1 VKQRKELQGRL
12 GASVFQTLSR
22 LIITRSKVMLTG
34 YLVAIVIAGGIG
46 AQVFAK
52 FDSGG
57 YSDPNSDSAKAWEY
71 LEETFKVKDPT
82 VVLIVKSKEGV
93 DDPSVRER
101 ALRLEAELRA
111 EKSAETVV
119 SYWSTNA
126 PSLRSSDGKSAFI
139 FIYLRSSDFSKID
152 SAGGYYQSKYDRD
165 YEGLDIDAS
174 GTAVFANA
182 INGKIQDD
190 LKLAEAISIPITFIL
205 LLLIFGAMVASAM
218 PLMVG
223 VTAILGTF
231 FALFLLTFFTDV
243 SIFALNLT
251 TGLGLGL
258 GIDYALLM
266 VNRFREELW
275 KGSSKEEAVATTI
288 KTAGKTVFYSGLTVI
303 LTLASMTFFPQ
314 NFFKSMGYSGVAV
327 VALAVAGALIPLPAI
342 MMILGARINK
352 GLIRKSSLVVKDDG
366 GWAKLARFVMRKPI
380 SVVIATTIG
389 LGILIAPI
397 ADIKFSLVDSRVL
410 PASNPAAASAA
421 FITENFP
428 GQESNP
434 IEIIFPTAS
443 DELESIERFRSQ
455 LPQLEG
461 IVRVDQLTQVG
472 EAARLVAIHSM
483 PPRTPEAEKLIA
495 DIRELLGGIDAL
507 VGGVAADYADT
518 QGATARTL
526 PYVLIWILTTVLIL
540 LFLFTGSILLPIKA
554 ILLNFASLAA
564 TMGVL
569 TYIFIN
575 GHLTFLVG
583 DFTVTGT
590 LDTSTVI
597 LIAIVAFGLSMD
609 YEVFLLSRIKEEYEN
624 GRNNEDAV
632 AFGLQRSARII
643 TAAALLLA
651 TVFGIF
657 VISGVTS
664 IKMMGFGVAFAIL
677 LDATVIRGLLVP
689 ALMRLFGEWNWWA
702 PKSLRRFRIDHA

>member
-1 VKQRKELQGRL
+1 
-12 GASVFQTLSR
+12 

-223 VTAILGTF
+223 VTSILGTF
-231 FALFLLTFFTDV
+231 FVLFLFTFFTDV

-342 MMILGARINK
+342 MMILGSRINK

-366 GWAKLARFVMRKPI
+366 GWAKMARFVMRKPI

-389 LGILIAPI
+389 LGIMIAPI

-410 PASNPAAASAA
+410 PASDPAAASAA
-421 FITENFP
+421 FIADNFP

-434 IEIIFPTAS
+434 IEIIFPSAS
-443 DELESIERFRSQ
+443 DELESIERFRIE
-455 LPQLEG
+455 LPQ
-461 IVRVDQLTQVG
+461 
-472 EAARLVAIHSM
+472 VAIHSM
-483 PPRTPEAEKLIA
+483 PPRTPEAEQMITE
-495 DIRELLGGIDAL
+495 IRELLVGVDAL

-526 PYVLIWILTTVLIL
+526 PYVLLWILTTVLIL

-583 DFTVTGT
+583 NFTVTGT

-632 AFGLQRSARII
+632 ALGLQRSARII

-702 PKSLRRFRIDHA
+702 PKVLKRFSIQH

>member
-1 VKQRKELQGRL
+1 M
-12 GASVFQTLSR
+12 FQSLSR
-22 LIITRSKVMLTG
+22 LIIARSKVMLTG
-34 YLVAIVIAGGIG
+34 YLVAILVAGGIG

-82 VVLIVKSKEGV
+82 VVLIVKSREGV
-93 DDPSVRER
+93 DDASVRER

-111 EKSAETVV
+111 EKSAESVI

-139 FIYLRSSDFSKID
+139 FIYLRTSDFSKID

-165 YEGLDIDAS
+165 SEGLDVDAS

-190 LKLAEAISIPITFIL
+190 LKIAEAISIPITFVL

-275 KGSSKEEAVATTI
+275 KGSTKEEAVVTTI
-288 KTAGKTVFYSGLTVI
+288 RTAGKTVFYSGLTVI

-314 NFFKSMGYSGVAV
+314 NFFKSMGYSGIAV

-342 MMILGARINK
+342 MMILGTRINK

-366 GWAKLARFVMRKPI
+366 GWAKMARFVMRKPI

-410 PASNPAAASAA
+410 PASDPAAASAA
-421 FITENFP
+421 FIAENFP

-434 IEIIFPTAS
+434 IEIIFPSAS
-443 DELESIERFRSQ
+443 DELDAIERFRNQ
-455 LPQLEG
+455 LPGVDG
-461 IVRVDQLTQVG
+461 IVRVDQISQVG

-483 PPRTPEAEKLIA
+483 PPRTPEAEKMIME
-495 DIRELLGGIDAL
+495 IRELLIGIDAL

-526 PYVLIWILTTVLIL
+526 PLVLLWILTTVLIL
-540 LFLFTGSILLPIKA
+540 LFLFTGSVLLPIKA
-554 ILLNFASLAA
+554 IILNFASLAA

-575 GHLTFLVG
+575 GHFTFLVG

-609 YEVFLLSRIKEEYEN
+609 YEVFLLSRIKEEYEK
-624 GRNNEDAV
+624 GRDNEDAV

-689 ALMRLFGEWNWWA
+689 ALMRLFGKWNWWA
-702 PKSLRRFRIDHA
+702 PKSLKRFSIQH

>member
-1 VKQRKELQGRL
+1 M
-12 GASVFQTLSR
+12 FQSLSR
-22 LIITRSKVMLTG
+22 LIIARSKVMLTG
-34 YLVAIVIAGGIG
+34 YLIAILVAGGIG

-82 VVLIVKSKEGV
+82 VVLIVKSREGV
-93 DDPSVRER
+93 DDASVRER

-111 EKSAETVV
+111 EKSAETVI

-139 FIYLRSSDFSKID
+139 FIYLRTSDFSKID

-165 YEGLDIDAS
+165 YEGLDVDAS

-190 LKLAEAISIPITFIL
+190 LKIAEAISIPITFVL

-275 KGSSKEEAVATTI
+275 KGSTKEEAVETTI
-288 KTAGKTVFYSGLTVI
+288 RTAGKTVFYSGLTVI

-314 NFFKSMGYSGVAV
+314 NFFKSMGYSGIAV

-342 MMILGARINK
+342 MMILGTRINK

-366 GWAKLARFVMRKPI
+366 GWAKMARFVMRKPI
-380 SVVIATTIG
+380 SVVISTTIG

-410 PASNPAAASAA
+410 PASDPAAASAA
-421 FITENFP
+421 FIAENFP

-434 IEIIFPTAS
+434 IEIIFPSAS
-443 DELESIERFRSQ
+443 DELDAIERFRNQ
-455 LPQLEG
+455 LPGVDG
-461 IVRVDQLTQVG
+461 IVRVDQISQVG

-483 PPRTPEAEKLIA
+483 PPRTPEAEKMIME
-495 DIRELLGGIDAL
+495 IRELLVGVDAL

-526 PYVLIWILTTVLIL
+526 PLVLLWILTTVLIL

-689 ALMRLFGEWNWWA
+689 ALMRLFGKWNWWA
-702 PKSLRRFRIDHA
+702 PKALKRFSIQH

>member
-1 VKQRKELQGRL
+1 
-12 GASVFQTLSR
+12 
-22 LIITRSKVMLTG
+22 
-34 YLVAIVIAGGIG
+34 
-46 AQVFAK
+46 
-52 FDSGG
+52 
-57 YSDPNSDSAKAWEY
+57 
-71 LEETFKVKDPT
+71 
-82 VVLIVKSKEGV
+82 
-93 DDPSVRER
+93 
-101 ALRLEAELRA
+101 
-111 EKSAETVV
+111 
-119 SYWSTNA
+119 
-126 PSLRSSDGKSAFI
+126 
-139 FIYLRSSDFSKID
+139 
-152 SAGGYYQSKYDRD
+152 
-165 YEGLDIDAS
+165 
-174 GTAVFANA
+174 
-182 INGKIQDD
+182 
-190 LKLAEAISIPITFIL
+190 
-205 LLLIFGAMVASAM
+205 
-218 PLMVG
+218 
-223 VTAILGTF
+223 
-231 FALFLLTFFTDV
+231 
-243 SIFALNLT
+243 
-251 TGLGLGL
+251 
-258 GIDYALLM
+258 
-266 VNRFREELW
+266 
-275 KGSSKEEAVATTI
+275 
-288 KTAGKTVFYSGLTVI
+288 
-303 LTLASMTFFPQ
+303 
-314 NFFKSMGYSGVAV
+314 
-327 VALAVAGALIPLPAI
+327 
-342 MMILGARINK
+342 
-352 GLIRKSSLVVKDDG
+352 
-366 GWAKLARFVMRKPI
+366 
-380 SVVIATTIG
+380 
-389 LGILIAPI
+389 
-397 ADIKFSLVDSRVL
+397 
-410 PASNPAAASAA
+410 
-421 FITENFP
+421 
-428 GQESNP
+428 
-434 IEIIFPTAS
+434 
-443 DELESIERFRSQ
+443 LESIERFRSQ

>member
-1 VKQRKELQGRL
+1 M
-12 GASVFQTLSR
+12 FQTLSR

-288 KTAGKTVFYSGLTVI
+288 KTAGKTVFYSGITVI

-410 PASNPAAASAA
+410 PASDPAAASAA
-421 FITENFP
+421 FIADNFP

>member
-1 VKQRKELQGRL
+1 ML
-12 GASVFQTLSR
+12 AIY
-22 LIITRSKVMLTG
+22 LIGIL
-34 YLVAIVIAGGIG
+34 LAGGFG

-71 LEETFKVKDPT
+71 LEETFQVKDPT
-82 VVLIVKSKEGV
+82 VVLIVKSVEGV

-101 ALRLEAELRA
+101 ALRLEAEVRN
-111 EKSAETVV
+111 ESSAESVI
-119 SYWSTNA
+119 SYWSSGA
-126 PSLRSSDGKSAFI
+126 PSLRSSDGTSAFI
-139 FIYLRSSDFSKID
+139 FIYLKSSDFSKID
-152 SAGGYYQSKYDRD
+152 SAGGYYQSKYDREF
-165 YEGLDIDAS
+165 EGLDIDAS

-190 LKLAEAISIPITFIL
+190 LKIAEAISIPITFIL
-205 LLLIFGAMVASAM
+205 LLFIFGAMVASAM
-218 PLMVG
+218 PLLVG

-231 FALFLLTFFTDV
+231 FALFLLTFFTEV

-266 VNRFREELW
+266 VNRFREELARGAM
-275 KGSSKEEAVATTI
+275 KADAVATTI

-303 LTLASMTFFPQ
+303 VTLFAMTFFPQ

-342 MMILGARINK
+342 MMILGEKINK
-352 GLIRKSSLVVKDDG
+352 GLIRKSSLVIKDDG
-366 GWAKLARFVMRKPI
+366 GWAKIARFVMRRPI
-380 SVVIATTIG
+380 SVVVATTLG
-389 LGILIAPI
+389 LAVLIAPI
-397 ADIKFSLVDSRVL
+397 ANIKFSLVDSRVL
-410 PASNPAAASAA
+410 PADNPAAASAA
-421 FITENFP
+421 FIAANFP

-434 IEIIFPTAS
+434 IEIVFPTVN
-443 DELESIERFRSQ
+443 DELDEVEKFRQELSSVS
-455 LPQLEG
+455 G
-461 IVRVDQLTQVG
+461 IVRVDQIVTVG

-483 PPRTPEAEKLIA
+483 PPRTPEAESMIKE
-495 DIRELLGGIDAL
+495 IRERLKGIDAL

-518 QGATARTL
+518 QGATSRTL
-526 PYVLIWILTTVLIL
+526 PWVLLWILVTVLIL

-569 TYIFIN
+569 TFIFID
-575 GHLTFLVG
+575 GHLNFLVG
-583 DFTVTGT
+583 DFTLTGT
-590 LDTSTVI
+590 LDTSTII

-609 YEVFLLSRIKEEYEN
+609 YEVFLLSRIKEEYD
-624 GRNNEDAV
+624 GGKNNEDAV

-689 ALMRLFGEWNWWA
+689 ALMRLFGNWNWWA
-702 PKSLRRFRIDHA
+702 PRSLKRFTINH